1 MKYEVLTYGRKELK
15 RKATPVETFDEDLS
29 ALARDMLRTMYA
41 AVGVGL
47 AANQIG
53 RPENLCVI
61 DVPPDQ
67 DTDTETRQRMNP
79 DVVMPLIMAN
89 PRIESMS
96 GERVCR
102 EGCLSF
108 PDVNV
113 MIRRANEIV
122 CSYRGLDGKP
132 RTVRAVDLLARA
144 IQHEADHLNGILLVD
159 RMSTVQRLS
168 LAGRLR
174 RLKTEAEAA
183 VPA

>member
-1 MKYEVLTYGRKELK
+1 LKYEVLTYGRKEL
-15 RKATPVETFDEDLS
+15 RQKAVTVTAFDADLS
-29 ALARDMLRTMYA
+29 TLAGDMLRSMYA
-41 AVGVGL
+41 AAGVGL

-61 DVPPDQ
+61 DVPPEQ

-79 DVVMPLIMAN
+79 DVAMPLVMVN

-96 GERVCR
+96 GEQVCR

-113 MIRRANEIV
+113 MIRRAGEVV
-122 CSYRGLDGKP
+122 CAYQGIDGKP
-132 RTVRAVDLLARA
+132 QTVRVVALLARA
-144 IQHEADHLNGILLVD
+144 IQHEVDHLSGVLIID

-168 LAGRLR
+168 VAGKLR
-174 RLKTEAEAA
+174 RLKAESESA
-183 VPA
+183 VRL